1 MVYDLLVIVFI
12 IRSAGVEECRLHFA
26 VVFSIVCHYCHYC
39 HYYNLI
45 LHFTF
50 TIQYSPPLLS
60 RKNTINI
67 CIHKRFYEKFYLHS
81 HFFYITSK

>member
-12 IRSAGVEECRLHFA
+12 ISSAGVEECRLHFA

-50 TIQYSPPLLS
+50 TIQMI
-60 RKNTINI
+60 T
-67 CIHKRFYEKFYLHS
+67 
-81 HFFYITSK
+81 FYILHLPFILSPSFEPQKYNKYLYPQAFL